1 MERKYKCLDLFCGGG
16 GAAKGYH
23 DAGFEVIG
31 VDIAERNYPY
41 MFIQADVMEILEDED
56 FVKEFDFIHASPP
69 CQAYSRLKN
78 LYANKAVWEARH
90 PDLIAPVRE
99 KLKYYNEK
107 YGIHYILENVENA
120 PLINPIKLY
129 GSQFPNMFTQRPRL
143 FESNLNLKTPDVP
156 KRNMQTG
163 PLNTI
168 GPTGT
173 VSICGNQPLK
183 GLTLEQTRLYYA
195 IAIGGDCSW
204 MTLEELTQCIPPCYT
219 KHLGLQV
226 IDYLNGNN
234 HLNEEQNF
242 NMDEFVLL
250 VKKYLKDEWD

>member
-16 GAAKGYH
+16 GAAKGYY

-31 VDIAERNYPY
+31 IDIEKRNYPY
-41 MFIQADVMEILEDED
+41 MFIQANVMEILEDED

-90 PDLIAPVRE
+90 PDLVAPVRE
-99 KLKYYNEK
+99 KLKYYNVK
-107 YGIHYILENVENA
+107 YGIPYIIENVEGS

-163 PLNTI
+163 QLNTI

-204 MTLEELTQCIPPCYT
+204 MTLEELTQCIPPAYT
-219 KHLGLQV
+219 RWLGEQV
-226 IDYLNGNN
+226 IDYLNGNQ
-234 HLNEEQNF
+234 EF
-242 NMDEFVLL
+242 NMDEFVKL
-250 VKKYLKDEWD
+250 VLKYL

>member
-16 GAAKGYH
+16 GAAKGYY

-31 VDIAERNYPY
+31 VDIEKRNYPY
-41 MFIQADVMEILEDED
+41 MFIQADVMEILENED

-69 CQAYSRLKN
+69 CQHYSRLKN
-78 LYANKAVWEARH
+78 LSNNKSEWETRH
-90 PDLIAPVRE
+90 PDLVAPVRE
-99 KLKYYNEK
+99 KLKYYNKK
-107 YGIHYILENVENA
+107 YGIPYIIENVENA

-129 GSQFPNMFTQRPRL
+129 GSQFQNMFTQRPRL
-143 FESNLNLKTPDVP
+143 FESNLKLKTPDVP

-168 GPTGT
+168 GPTGS

-219 KHLGLQV
+219 KFLGEQV
-226 IDYLNGNN
+226 IDYLNGNQ
-234 HLNEEQNF
+234 EF
-242 NMDEFVLL
+242 DMDEFVKL
-250 VKKYLKDEWD
+250 VLKYL